1 MNKRKYLIML
11 VLSVITL
18 SLSGCGSQEETGS
31 DGVAT
36 VEEGNQVAENTSD
49 GDETVDTNSGEEV
62 QETELNTETDTT
74 EEVIESDVEVESD
87 ITYVDTESDVEAN
100 AESIEDPEVPE
111 AEMVDFETWAKQ
123 EGNDEVCL
131 VVWNEELGIQEVIPP
146 FQEKQEIRGIN
157 EGDKFAIPYNEKI
170 RAVMVN
176 DEDVTPPLIDY
187 REVSVMTG
195 GQIVI
200 IFENEQGELQT
211 INYLF

>member
-1 MNKRKYLIML
+1 MNKRKYLIMMAL
-11 VLSVITL
+11 TVITL
-18 SLSGCGSQEETGS
+18 SLSGCGSQEEASADEAPSLTE
-31 DGVAT
+31 D
-36 VEEGNQVAENTSD
+36 NQVTANAT
-49 GDETVDTNSGEEV
+49 SGEQAEEAETNDDV
-62 QETELNTETDTT
+62 QDSEAKAETNTT
-74 EEVIESDVEVESD
+74 EDAEELEVEVIPDE
-87 ITYVDTESDVEAN
+87 
-100 AESIEDPEVPE
+100 PEV
-111 AEMVDFETWAKQ
+111 EMVDFETWAKQ
-123 EGNDEVCL
+123 EGNDEPCL

-176 DEDVTPPLIDY
+176 DEDVTPPLVDY